1 MKQIK
6 ILSGTLFQREVE
18 SGDYLGMGLIQVD
31 LPVQE
36 KMFYIFDKET
46 LSLTQTDIFL
56 SKKEQETYK
65 SSCISGVFT
74 SVKFINF
81 PEYERFSSCLLIPIE
96 NDIYFFVTIKR
107 NNTIFYSQSG
117 DSFYSISNDT
127 IQPVT
132 KEIKT
137 IGDTVLSIAR
147 QPVWSAGDFENISF
161 QGFTTEAFKH
171 YKICQKAFN
180 DFVSNNITEKEFL
193 IINQDNFHF
202 ITGYNDSMYIECI
215 KNILQKDSDFLK
227 DPAFY
232 FSNEESVRISTL
244 VKQSLV
250 EVLLSNNL

>member
-1 MKQIK
+1 MKQAK
-6 ILSGTLFQREVE
+6 INSGTFFQREVE
-18 SGDYLGMGLIQVD
+18 SGNYLGMGLIQVELD
-31 LPVQE
+31 IKE
-36 KMFYIFDKET
+36 KTFYLFDNKD
-46 LSLTQTDIFL
+46 LSLIETDINL
-56 SKKEQETYK
+56 SKEEEHTYK
-65 SSCISGVFT
+65 SACISGLFT
-74 SVKFINF
+74 SIDFLDF
-81 PEYERFSSCLLIPIE
+81 PEHERFSSCILIPLNNNIC
-96 NDIYFFVTIKR
+96 FLLTIKKGK
-107 NNTIFYSQSG
+107 TIFYPQNG
-117 DSFYSISNDT
+117 DSFYSIADDV

-180 DFVSNNITEKEFL
+180 DFVFNNITEKEFL

-227 DPAFY
+227 DPSFY
-232 FSNEESVRISTL
+232 FSNEESVRRSSLI
-244 VKQSLV
+244 KQSLE
-250 EVLLSNNL
+250 EVMK